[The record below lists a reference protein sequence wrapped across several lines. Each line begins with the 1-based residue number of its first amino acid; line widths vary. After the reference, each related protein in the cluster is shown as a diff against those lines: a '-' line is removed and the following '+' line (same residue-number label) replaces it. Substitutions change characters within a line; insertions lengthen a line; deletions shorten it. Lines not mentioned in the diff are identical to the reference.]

1 VSLSEVVK
9 FGKHM
14 TDQEKA
20 LADKGEARPIFANE
34 PLTIRTL
41 KTTRSNRVL
50 KDFALRVS
58 SIVTLV
64 GIWWILCFF
73 FPPTLVPRP
82 FDTFAEVAAIVST
95 GNFVDE
101 MASTLRR
108 VLVGFGCAM
117 IVSVPLGILMGT
129 LRSLESFF
137 EPPVILGLTM
147 PGLIWAVLM
156 IMFFGLNETSA
167 YAAVAITIMPML
179 AISIWQGTK
188 SIDKD
193 LIDMSKVFH
202 ASPWSK
208 VVDVI
213 LPQLISH
220 ILAAIRY
227 GLGLAWKVVVVVEMF
242 GLSNGVGYQV
252 VRGFNVFSMKTVL
265 AWAISFLVVMI
276 IIEFGIIG
284 WLEKAVTR
292 WRPRAQAWRR

>member
-1 VSLSEVVK
+1 MLSLAVEA
-9 FGKHM
+9 M
-14 TDQEKA
+14 ANQEKILIARQEVQSA
-20 LADKGEARPIFANE
+20 LNE
-34 PLTIRTL
+34 ELTELPRRNSNKINEGIR
-41 KTTRSNRVL
+41 NIG
-50 KDFALRVS
+50 LRVA
-58 SIVTLV
+58 SILTLIL
-64 GIWWILCFF
+64 IWWLLSLF
-73 FPPTLVPRP
+73 FPPTLIPKP
-82 FDTFAEVAAIVST
+82 SETFTEVATIVST
-95 GNFVDE
+95 GNFFSE
-101 MASTLRR
+101 MGSTLRR
-108 VLVGFGCAM
+108 VGVGFGIAM
-117 IVSVPLGILMGT
+117 ILSIPLGILMGT
-129 LRSLESFF
+129 LRSFESFF

-193 LIDMSKVFH
+193 LIDMSKAFH

-252 VRGFNVFSMKTVL
+252 VRGFNIFSMKAVL

-276 IIEFGIIG
+276 IIEFGMIG
-284 WLEKAVTR
+284 WLEKAVTK
-292 WRPRAQAWRR
+292 WRPRAEAWRR

>member
-1 VSLSEVVK
+1 
-9 FGKHM
+9 M
-14 TDQEKA
+14 ANQEKILIARQEVQSA
-20 LADKGEARPIFANE
+20 LNE
-34 PLTIRTL
+34 ELTELPRRNSNKINEGIR
-41 KTTRSNRVL
+41 NIG
-50 KDFALRVS
+50 LRVVF
-58 SIVTLV
+58 ILTLIL
-64 GIWWILCFF
+64 IWWLLSLF
-73 FPPTLVPRP
+73 FPPTLIPKP
-82 FDTFAEVAAIVST
+82 SETFTEVATIVST
-95 GNFVDE
+95 GNFFSE
-101 MASTLRR
+101 MGSTLRR
-108 VLVGFGCAM
+108 VGVGFGIAM
-117 IVSVPLGILMGT
+117 IVSIPLGILMGT
-129 LRSLESFF
+129 LRSFESFF

-193 LIDMSKVFH
+193 LIDMSKAFH

-252 VRGFNVFSMKTVL
+252 VRGFNIFSMKAVL

-276 IIEFGIIG
+276 IIEFGMIG
-284 WLEKAVTR
+284 WLEKAVTK
-292 WRPRAQAWRR
+292 WRPRAEAWRR

>member
-1 VSLSEVVK
+1 MVDSQSL
-9 FGKHM
+9 
-14 TDQEKA
+14 
-20 LADKGEARPIFANE
+20 
-34 PLTIRTL
+34 
-41 KTTRSNRVL
+41 
-50 KDFALRVS
+50 
-58 SIVTLV
+58 
-64 GIWWILCFF
+64 
-73 FPPTLVPRP
+73 FPPTLVPKP
-82 FDTFAEVAAIVST
+82 VDTFAEVATIVST
-95 GNFVDE
+95 GNFFSE
-101 MASTLRR
+101 MGSTLRR
-108 VLVGFGCAM
+108 VLVGFGLAM
-117 IVSVPLGILMGT
+117 IVSIPLGILMGT

-193 LIDMSKVFH
+193 LVDMSKVFH

-252 VRGFNVFSMKTVL
+252 VRGFNVFSMKAVL

-284 WLEKAVTR
+284 WLERAVTR
-292 WRPRAQAWRR
+292 WRPRVEAWRR

>member
-1 VSLSEVVK
+1 
-9 FGKHM
+9 M
-14 TDQEKA
+14 ANQEKILIARQEVQSA
-20 LADKGEARPIFANE
+20 LNE
-34 PLTIRTL
+34 ELTELPRRNSNKINEGIR
-41 KTTRSNRVL
+41 NIG
-50 KDFALRVS
+50 LRVA
-58 SIVTLV
+58 SILTLIL
-64 GIWWILCFF
+64 IWWLLSLF
-73 FPPTLVPRP
+73 FPPTLIPKP
-82 FDTFAEVAAIVST
+82 SETFTEVATIVST
-95 GNFVDE
+95 GNFFSE
-101 MASTLRR
+101 MGSTLRR
-108 VLVGFGCAM
+108 VGVGFGIAM
-117 IVSVPLGILMGT
+117 IVSIPLGILMGT
-129 LRSLESFF
+129 LRGFESLF

-193 LIDMSKVFH
+193 LIDMSKAFH

-252 VRGFNVFSMKTVL
+252 VRGFNIFSMKAVL

-276 IIEFGIIG
+276 IIEFGMIG
-284 WLEKAVTR
+284 WLEKAVTK
-292 WRPRAQAWRR
+292 WRPRAEAWRR

>member
-1 VSLSEVVK
+1 MLSLAVEA
-9 FGKHM
+9 M
-14 TDQEKA
+14 ANQEKILIARQEVQSA
-20 LADKGEARPIFANE
+20 LNE
-34 PLTIRTL
+34 ELTELPRRNSNKINEGIR
-41 KTTRSNRVL
+41 NIG
-50 KDFALRVS
+50 LRVA
-58 SIVTLV
+58 SILTLIL
-64 GIWWILCFF
+64 IWWLLSLF
-73 FPPTLVPRP
+73 FPPTLIPKP
-82 FDTFAEVAAIVST
+82 SETFTEVATIVST
-95 GNFVDE
+95 GNFFSE
-101 MASTLRR
+101 MGSTLRR
-108 VLVGFGCAM
+108 VGVGFGIAM
-117 IVSVPLGILMGT
+117 IVSIPLGILMGT
-129 LRSLESFF
+129 LRSFESFF

-193 LIDMSKVFH
+193 LIDMSKAFH

-252 VRGFNVFSMKTVL
+252 VRGFNIFSMKAVL

-276 IIEFGIIG
+276 IIEFGMIG
-284 WLEKAVTR
+284 WLEKAVTK
-292 WRPRAQAWRR
+292 WRPRAEAWRR

>member
-1 VSLSEVVK
+1 VSEEGKFLAGQPDAPAAVGHEPLVIPRGRPSEANQALKDLALRAGSILTMIFLWWIVSL
-9 FGKHM
+9 
-14 TDQEKA
+14 
-20 LADKGEARPIFANE
+20 
-34 PLTIRTL
+34 
-41 KTTRSNRVL
+41 
-50 KDFALRVS
+50 
-58 SIVTLV
+58 
-64 GIWWILCFF
+64 F
-73 FPPTLVPRP
+73 FPPTLVPQP
-82 FDTFAEVAAIVST
+82 WDTFAEVANIVST
-95 GNFVDE
+95 GNFFSE
-101 MASTLRR
+101 MGSTLRR
-108 VLVGFGCAM
+108 VLVGFGIAM
-117 IVSVPLGILMGT
+117 IVAIPLGILMGT
-129 LRSLESFF
+129 LRTLESFF

-193 LIDMSKVFH
+193 LIDMSRIFH
-202 ASPWSK
+202 ASPLSK
-208 VVDVI
+208 VIDVI

-252 VRGFNVFSMKTVL
+252 VRGFNVFSMKAVL

-276 IIEFGIIG
+276 VIEFGIIG
-284 WLEKAVTR
+284 WVEKAVTR
-292 WRPRAQAWRR
+292 WRPRVEAWRR

>member
-1 VSLSEVVK
+1 MSEEGKVLARQPEAPAAAGHESAILPRLRPSKANQALKDLALRAGSILTMIFLWWIVSL
-9 FGKHM
+9 
-14 TDQEKA
+14 
-20 LADKGEARPIFANE
+20 
-34 PLTIRTL
+34 
-41 KTTRSNRVL
+41 
-50 KDFALRVS
+50 
-58 SIVTLV
+58 
-64 GIWWILCFF
+64 F
-73 FPPTLVPRP
+73 FPPTLVPKP
-82 FDTFAEVAAIVST
+82 WETFAEVANIVST
-95 GNFVDE
+95 GNFFSE
-101 MASTLRR
+101 MGSTLRR
-108 VLVGFGCAM
+108 VLVGFGIAM
-117 IVSVPLGILMGT
+117 IFSIPLGILMGT

-193 LIDMSKVFH
+193 LIDMSRIFH

-208 VVDVI
+208 VIDVI

-252 VRGFNVFSMKTVL
+252 VRGFNVFSMKAVL

-276 IIEFGIIG
+276 VIEFGIIG

-292 WRPRAQAWRR
+292 WRPRVEAWRR

>member
-1 VSLSEVVK
+1 
-9 FGKHM
+9 M
-14 TDQEKA
+14 TDPGKTLDVQEKSYAA
-20 LADKGEARPIFANE
+20 LGLE
-34 PLTIRTL
+34 
-41 KTTRSNRVL
+41 S
-50 KDFALRVS
+50 LRVTGS
-58 SIVTLV
+58 RPGLVKQTLIDFSLRAGSILTLIL
-64 GIWWILCFF
+64 IWWILGLF
-73 FPPTLVPRP
+73 FPPTLVPKP
-82 FDTFAEVAAIVST
+82 FDTFAEVAGLISS
-95 GNFVDE
+95 GNFFDE
-101 MASTLRR
+101 MGSTLRR
-108 VLVGFGCAM
+108 VLVGFGLAM
-117 IVSVPLGILMGT
+117 IVSIPLGILMGT

-167 YAAVAITIMPML
+167 YTAVAITIMPML

-193 LIDMSKVFH
+193 LIDMSKAFH

-276 IIEFGIIG
+276 IIEFGVIG
-284 WLEKAVTR
+284 WLERAVTR
-292 WRPRAQAWRR
+292 WRPRVETWRR

>member
-1 VSLSEVVK
+1 MADEGKIFVAREETASAFTHEPTALQRRKPGRISEAIKDV
-9 FGKHM
+9 G
-14 TDQEKA
+14 
-20 LADKGEARPIFANE
+20 LRIGSI
-34 PLTIRTL
+34 LTLIL
-41 KTTRSNRVL
+41 
-50 KDFALRVS
+50 
-58 SIVTLV
+58 
-64 GIWWILCFF
+64 IWWLLSLF
-73 FPPTLVPRP
+73 FPPTLIPKP
-82 FDTFAEVAAIVST
+82 ADTFAEVANIIST
-95 GNFVDE
+95 GNFFNE
-101 MASTLRR
+101 MGSTLRR
-108 VLVGFGCAM
+108 VLVGFGIAM
-117 IVSVPLGILMGT
+117 IVSIPLGILMGT

-193 LIDMSKVFH
+193 LIDMSNAFH

-213 LPQLISH
+213 LPQLVSH

-252 VRGFNVFSMKTVL
+252 VRGFNVFSMKAVL
-265 AWAISFLVVMI
+265 AWAITFLIVMI
-276 IIEFGIIG
+276 VIEFGIIG
-284 WLEKAVTR
+284 CLERAITR
-292 WRPRAQAWRR
+292 WRPRVEAWRR

>member
-1 VSLSEVVK
+1 
-9 FGKHM
+9 M
-14 TDQEKA
+14 ANQEKILIARQEVQSA
-20 LADKGEARPIFANE
+20 LNE
-34 PLTIRTL
+34 ELTELPRRNSNKINEGIR
-41 KTTRSNRVL
+41 NIG
-50 KDFALRVS
+50 LRVA
-58 SIVTLV
+58 SILTLIL
-64 GIWWILCFF
+64 IWWLLSLF
-73 FPPTLVPRP
+73 FPPTLIPKP
-82 FDTFAEVAAIVST
+82 SETFTEVATIVST
-95 GNFVDE
+95 GNFFSE
-101 MASTLRR
+101 MGSTLRR
-108 VLVGFGCAM
+108 VGVGFGIAM
-117 IVSVPLGILMGT
+117 IVSIPLGILMGT
-129 LRSLESFF
+129 LRSFESFF

-193 LIDMSKVFH
+193 LIDMSKAFH

-252 VRGFNVFSMKTVL
+252 VRGFNIFSMKAVL

-276 IIEFGIIG
+276 IIEFGMIG
-284 WLEKAVTR
+284 
-292 WRPRAQAWRR
+292 